1 MELESLFSESK
12 WKILAELSISPLSPK
27 ELAKKTNTSM
37 ANMSTQIR
45 LLEAMDFIEKQVIG
59 KNPNRARKLY
69 RLKKE
74 FCYMTLATKTTSGKK
89 LISSDDSMF
98 FFKVFLINEKSLP
111 HALIRLYCENEPLFS
126 RSCFGYVSIK
136 GNDVEI
142 LLLDD
147 EMQKPQDKISWKG
160 NDYNLKYHLF
170 SKKEF
175 EEKIRQGDEHA
186 LSLLRRVFILIDD
199 GMLARL
205 KRS

>member
-37 ANMSTQIR
+37 ANISTQIR
-45 LLEAMDFIEKQVIG
+45 LLEALDFIEKQVIG
-59 KNPNRARKLY
+59 KNPTRARKLY
-69 RLKKE
+69 KLKKE

-89 LISSDDSMF
+89 LISSDESMF

-126 RSCFGYVSIK
+126 RSSFGYISNK
-136 GNDVEI
+136 GNDVDI
-142 LLLDD
+142 LLLNDD
-147 EMQKPQDKISWKG
+147 MEKPIDKISWKG
-160 NDYNLKYHLF
+160 NDYNLNYHLF
-170 SKKEF
+170 SRKDF
-175 EEKIRQGDEHA
+175 EEKIRQGDEYA
-186 LSLLRRVFILIDD
+186 LSLLRKVFILIDD

-205 KRS
+205 KRA